1 MATGKADGIS
11 LFNDQVTQGLSV
23 SSSLLLPSV
32 RFVSQFMANM
42 AALEAKVRS
51 AQPFLQ
57 ALEQCGP
64 QGFLRACLLH
74 LREDRNKQRTA
85 GMCLYSMLRD
95 GGLFG

>member
-32 RFVSQFMANM
+32 RFVSQFTANM

-51 AQPFLQ
+51 TQPFLQ
-57 ALEQCGP
+57 ALEQC
-64 QGFLRACLLH
+64 LVHRASSERVCF
-74 LREDRNKQRTA
+74 T
-85 GMCLYSMLRD
+85 
-95 GGLFG
+95 